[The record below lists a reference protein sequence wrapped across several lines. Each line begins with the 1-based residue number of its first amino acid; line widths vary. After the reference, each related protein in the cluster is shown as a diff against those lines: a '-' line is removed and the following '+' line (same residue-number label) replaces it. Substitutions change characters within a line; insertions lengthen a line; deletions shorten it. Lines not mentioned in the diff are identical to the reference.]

1 MATSGGRDCDCDCCE
16 VERKT
21 REAWQLAHENVHDM
35 EAEAR
40 IVAFVRLNERLAEMN
55 EVRRQINDE
64 RGSYLMR
71 DRYEAAH
78 ESLRSAIDARLKL
91 LENSRSNNE
100 GRIWMMGVAITGIM
114 AIVQIAIHFI
124 GK

>member
-1 MATSGGRDCDCDCCE
+1 M
-16 VERKT
+16 
-21 REAWQLAHENVHDM
+21 
-35 EAEAR
+35 
-40 IVAFVRLNERLAEMN
+40 AFVRLNERLAEMN

-124 GK
+124 GKQP